1 MRPFWH
7 NFKSSFSERPV
18 NNQRMPAEQSVNTSP
33 YCLFLILVDC
43 YNQIL
48 FTLCS
53 LTVRY
58 EFTDRYCIPFAKGF
72 KQVCKTY
79 LFYFTYKDFIVIQFT
94 HNLWAN

>member
-1 MRPFWH
+1 MQPFWH

-48 FTLCS
+48 FT
-53 LTVRY
+53 
-58 EFTDRYCIPFAKGF
+58 
-72 KQVCKTY
+72 
-79 LFYFTYKDFIVIQFT
+79 
-94 HNLWAN
+94 